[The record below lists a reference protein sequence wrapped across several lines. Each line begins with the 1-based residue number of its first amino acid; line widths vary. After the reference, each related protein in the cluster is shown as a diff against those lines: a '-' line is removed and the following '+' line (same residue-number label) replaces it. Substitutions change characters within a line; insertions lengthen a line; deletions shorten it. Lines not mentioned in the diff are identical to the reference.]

1 MRIAFNVV
9 LRVWIL
15 AQKFGKVLHVLRPN
29 MAFIWTGMHRN
40 TLRAGVKTAFGCRR
54 DRRETQ
60 VASIANQ
67 RHLVDI
73 NGQGGGG
80 SGGNGFGLHV
90 LHDTITIFRKVVLI
104 PIVAV

>member
-80 SGGNGFGLHV
+80 SGSNGFGLHV